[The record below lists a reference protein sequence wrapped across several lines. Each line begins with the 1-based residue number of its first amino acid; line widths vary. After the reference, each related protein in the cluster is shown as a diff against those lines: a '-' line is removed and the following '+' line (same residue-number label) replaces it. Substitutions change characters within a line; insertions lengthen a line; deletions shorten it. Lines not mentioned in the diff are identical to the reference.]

1 MKNEIFEKETFIK
14 NVKNTVKSLFRKE
27 LSEASQQ
34 EIYQAVSF
42 VVKEV
47 IIDQW
52 LATQKTM
59 EKTATKIT
67 RAKTEKTKKFNCF
80 IT

>member
-1 MKNEIFEKETFIK
+1 MTNEIFEKETFIK
-14 NVKNTVKSLFRKE
+14 NVKNTVKTLFRKN

-52 LATQKTM
+52 LATQ
-59 EKTATKIT
+59 
-67 RAKTEKTKKFNCF
+67 
-80 IT
+80 